1 KFNLKKSDCHIHATL
16 QQRLK
21 AISLL
26 QHEHTIVRL
35 CRALQVN
42 RSTYYKFIQ
51 RQPSKRKQENQQL
64 KKWILEIYSQA
75 KKRFGAAKIQVVL
88 KRDYGVSISLGRV
101 YRLLRQLQLPKMS
114 TVKPSYQKRKVDEA
128 PHDSCP
134 NHLKQ
139 AFNPPAPNQVWTTDF
154 SYIPVGKKGFV
165 YLCIVMNLFSRKII
179 AWQVAHKINTDLALQ
194 TLEVAYK
201 QRRPSQT
208 VMIHSD
214 RGSQYTAKAYRRWLD
229 EHDLLASYSKKA
241 YPWDNAVTEAFFKYM
256 KKEELDRRAFSSIQD
271 VQLACF
277 EYIESFYNRHRPHS
291 TINMLTPEE
300 KENFLFQQSVN
311 DSFLCLLY

>member
-1 KFNLKKSDCHIHATL
+1 M
-16 QQRLK
+16 
-21 AISLL
+21 L

-214 RGSQYTAKAYRRWLD
+214 RG
-229 EHDLLASYSKKA
+229 
-241 YPWDNAVTEAFFKYM
+241 
-256 KKEELDRRAFSSIQD
+256 
-271 VQLACF
+271 
-277 EYIESFYNRHRPHS
+277 
-291 TINMLTPEE
+291 
-300 KENFLFQQSVN
+300 
-311 DSFLCLLY
+311 